1 MPIKDPSSYS
11 GTLISSSRSKIKT
24 CFVSV
29 DVEQDLGGN
38 SFRGVESLDKILS
51 IFEKYDIPAT
61 LFVTGETLRER
72 PEQFQKLANSYEI
85 ACHGFTH
92 RFWNTLSAQE
102 RQKELED
109 FINLYRQTFQ
119 KDPRGFRAPSH
130 VIDKAGIE
138 LLDEKGFL
146 YDSSI
151 VPHYPPFKKYRGY
164 KGKAPLLPYR
174 FEGMNILEIP
184 VRGQFSGIPLAGA
197 WIRSLPIWIYQ
208 TLFSVSRPEFVTLNM
223 HSWDIFDPR
232 FLEKLPLIIEIL
244 KNNQYQFSNGEK
256 ISENRR

>member
-1 MPIKDPSSYS
+1 MSA
-11 GTLISSSRSKIKT
+11 KT
-24 CFVSV
+24 CFVSI
-29 DVEQDLGGN
+29 DVEHDRGQGERKF
-38 SFRGVESLDKILS
+38 SGVENLEKILE
-51 IFEKYDIPAT
+51 ILKKHGIPAT
-61 LFVTGETLRER
+61 LFVTGQVLEKYSGLVKEWSKD
-72 PEQFQKLANSYEI
+72 FEI
-85 ACHGFTH
+85 ACHSFSH
-92 RFWNTLSAQE
+92 RFWNTLSIQE
-102 RQKELED
+102 RQKELDD
-109 FINLYRQTFQ
+109 FINLYRQIFQ

-164 KGKAPLLPYR
+164 KGRAPLLPYR

-184 VRGQFSGIPLAGA
+184 VRGQLSGIPLAGA

-208 TLFSVSRPEFVTLNM
+208 TLFSVSRPEFITLNM

-232 FLEKLPLIIEIL
+232 FPMDFL
-244 KNNQYQFSNGEK
+244 
-256 ISENRR
+256 